1 MLYLQSSNDGATE
14 ILGHPK
20 HKHWRLN
27 EWEIFTISTAFF
39 SAASLIVTLLLS
51 LSFELFFLVKEKEST
66 ILIPVQHKK
75 QLTGSI
81 E

>member
-1 MLYLQSSNDGATE
+1 M
-14 ILGHPK
+14 
-20 HKHWRLN
+20 
-27 EWEIFTISTAFF
+27 ISTAFF
-39 SAASLIVTLLLS
+39 AAASLIVTFYLS
-51 LSFELFFLVKEKEST
+51 PSFELFFLVKEKDST